1 MSFYF
6 FIVLKMLHM
15 YLNKEKQ
22 REMAVKLFSRN
33 VEGIFIVTICPCCLM
48 GCKVPKDLGNCYNSD
63 TDVESGN
70 GLILPNF
77 MSIPFDYLHLW
88 FISMR
93 HSAANIAI
101 MAIIFCNFTYEI
113 IN

>member
-6 FIVLKMLHM
+6 FIVLKMLLM

-33 VEGIFIVTICPCCLM
+33 VEGTFIVTICPCYLHVM

-63 TDVESGN
+63 TDVECRN

-93 HSAANIAI
+93 HSATIIA
-101 MAIIFCNFTYEI
+101 MAIL
-113 IN
+113 